1 MKKILVPC
9 DFSDCAIE
17 AFKFALDL
25 AARSNGEVS
34 VVKVIDLPVVYEATF
49 GMPPYVLNPGFVKE
63 LDDDAQGSFL
73 KLNEKFGRSGA
84 SVHFTVLHGPI
95 TSMLRDFIEDKK
107 IDQVVMGTHGAS
119 GMKEFFVGSN
129 TEKIVRFSKAPV
141 FAIKKAMAID
151 SIKNIV
157 FPTLLELDQ
166 PGLAASV
173 MALQKFFNAKLHLL
187 LVNTPSNFRT
197 QQEQKEA
204 MEEFAKHYG
213 FDNYTLN
220 SRNDTSFE
228 PDSILRFATEIQADL
243 IAMGTHARK
252 GISHFLIGS
261 AAEDAVNHLSCPI
274 WTCAIQNKR

>member
-17 AFKFALDL
+17 AFKFAIDL
-25 AARSNGEVS
+25 ASHTKGEVS

-63 LDDDAQGSFL
+63 LDDDAQANFA
-73 KLNEKFGRSGA
+73 KMNEKYGKNFPG
-84 SVHFTVLHGPI
+84 VQFIVLHGP
-95 TSMLRDFIEDKK
+95 TTTMLRDYIEDKK

-119 GMKEFFVGSN
+119 GFKEFFVGSN

-141 FAIKKAMAID
+141 FAIKKAVPLD
-151 SIKNIV
+151 SIRSIA
-157 FPTLLELDQ
+157 FPTLLEMDQ
-166 PGLAASV
+166 PDLAMKV
-173 MALQKFFNAKLHLL
+173 MMLQKFFNAKLHLL

-204 MEEFAKHYG
+204 MDEYIRQYG
-213 FDNYTLN
+213 FENFTVN
-220 SRNDTSFE
+220 MRNDTYFE
-228 PDSILRFATEIQADL
+228 PDSILRFASEVKADM

-261 AAEDAVNHLSCPI
+261 TAEDVVNHLNCPI
-274 WTCAIQNKR
+274 WTCAISKK

>member
-17 AFKFALDL
+17 AFKFAIDL
-25 AARSNGEVS
+25 AALSKGEVL

-63 LDDDAQGSFL
+63 LDDDAQGNYS
-73 KLNEKFGRSGA
+73 KMYEKFGKGYPA
-84 SVHFTVLHGPI
+84 VQFIVLHGP
-95 TSMLRDFIEDKK
+95 TTTMLRDFIEDKK

-119 GMKEFFVGSN
+119 GFKEFFVGSN

-141 FAIKKAMAID
+141 FAIKKAVPLE

-166 PGLAASV
+166 PDLAV
-173 MALQKFFNAKLHLL
+173 RIMTLQKLFNAKLHLL

-204 MEEFAKHYG
+204 MDEYTRHYG
-213 FDNYTLN
+213 FENYTIN
-220 SRNDTSFE
+220 MRNDTYFE
-228 PDSILRFATEIQADL
+228 PDSILRFASDVKADM
-243 IAMGTHARK
+243 IVMGTHARK

-261 AAEDAVNHLSCPI
+261 TAEDVVNHLNCPI
-274 WTCAIQNKR
+274 WTCAITR